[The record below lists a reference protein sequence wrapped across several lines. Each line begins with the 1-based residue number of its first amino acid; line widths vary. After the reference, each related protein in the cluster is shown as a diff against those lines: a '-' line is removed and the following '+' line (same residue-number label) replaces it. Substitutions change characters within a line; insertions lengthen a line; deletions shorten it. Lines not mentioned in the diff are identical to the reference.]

1 MSVDLVPE
9 TAPFSPAQRAWL
21 NGFLAGMLG
30 TLDTSH
36 NDPSQLVSAQ
46 RIAPLL
52 SPEDRLPAAS
62 SASVTPASDEVT
74 AEEAPWHDPTLP
86 VAERMALAAGRPL
99 AQRMMAAMAQLNCGS
114 CGYQCQTYAEA
125 LASGAEK
132 NLSLCSPGGNE
143 TAKLLRQLHKERTA
157 LPASTTSTA
166 LVSSAA
172 SAEPSQ
178 TSELAQ
184 PRESGSRSQPII
196 ARIKSNVPLNQSGSA
211 KDTRHVA
218 IALQGTPLKYRV
230 GDALGILPTNCPQL
244 VQQVCNAAGLAPQ
257 TLVPVKGCRQS
268 LEEVLSERCLRLI
281 PSELVERAVE
291 RVRQRPKFNGAVAAD
306 ATLAERLQQFCDTD
320 ALGEWDIL
328 EFLTAFGPLDLTA
341 DDLVQTLGPLR
352 PRLYSIAS
360 SQSHVPDE
368 VHLTVGRVAEEV
380 RGRIRKGVASTLLA
394 DRLTAGA
401 SVRVFVQPNHGFTIP
416 ADPKADMI
424 MVGPGTGIAPFIA
437 FLQQRQYDRASGRNW
452 LFFGD
457 QKESVDF
464 LYREQLTAW
473 QRAGHLARLDMAFS
487 RDGDAKV
494 YVQHRM
500 REHGAELF
508 RWLESGS
515 YFYVC
520 GDARRMARDVDLA
533 LQEII
538 AQHGGRS
545 SAAAKE
551 MLAELKRA
559 KRYVC
564 DVY

>member
-62 SASVTPASDEVT
+62 SASVTSASDEVT

-86 VAERMALAAGRPL
+86 VTDRMALAAGRPL

-268 LEEVLSERCLRLI
+268 LE
-281 PSELVERAVE
+281 
-291 RVRQRPKFNGAVAAD
+291 
-306 ATLAERLQQFCDTD
+306 
-320 ALGEWDIL
+320 
-328 EFLTAFGPLDLTA
+328 
-341 DDLVQTLGPLR
+341 
-352 PRLYSIAS
+352 
-360 SQSHVPDE
+360 
-368 VHLTVGRVAEEV
+368 
-380 RGRIRKGVASTLLA
+380 
-394 DRLTAGA
+394 
-401 SVRVFVQPNHGFTIP
+401 
-416 ADPKADMI
+416 
-424 MVGPGTGIAPFIA
+424 
-437 FLQQRQYDRASGRNW
+437 
-452 LFFGD
+452 
-457 QKESVDF
+457 
-464 LYREQLTAW
+464 
-473 QRAGHLARLDMAFS
+473 
-487 RDGDAKV
+487 
-494 YVQHRM
+494 
-500 REHGAELF
+500 
-508 RWLESGS
+508 
-515 YFYVC
+515 
-520 GDARRMARDVDLA
+520 
-533 LQEII
+533 
-538 AQHGGRS
+538 
-545 SAAAKE
+545 
-551 MLAELKRA
+551 
-559 KRYVC
+559 
-564 DVY
+564 